1 MRCDSMVTLWHYDS
15 DSGEYLSCTYPAKVF
30 FEDRLAKSGV
40 KQKGY
45 YSGSRATVR
54 IPKSHLPMAWLGDY
68 IRQGEASDAS
78 PDRINDLKVT
88 KITENYKGANPH
100 LKLFCGRASER
111 S

>member
-1 MRCDSMVTLWHYDS
+1 MRCDSKVTIWHYDS
-15 DSGEYLSCTYPAKVF
+15 YSDEYISCCYPAKVF

-45 YSGSRATVR
+45 YNGSRATVR
-54 IPKSHLPMAWLGDY
+54 IPQSQFPMAWLGDY
-68 IRQGEASDAS
+68 VREGDASDAS

-88 KITENYKGANPH
+88 KITENFKGANPH

>member
-1 MRCDSMVTLWHYDS
+1 MRTDSYITIWHYD
-15 DSGEYLSCTYPAKVF
+15 GQGYQRNTYRAMAF
-30 FEDRLAKSGV
+30 FEDRIAKSGV

-54 IPKSHLPMAWLGDY
+54 IPNHLMPKAELGDY
-68 IRQGEASDAS
+68 VRQGECYDVA

-88 KITENYKGANPH
+88 KITENKRGANPH
-100 LKLFCGRASER
+100 LKLFLGRASER

>member
-1 MRCDSMVTLWHYDS
+1 MT
-15 DSGEYLSCTYPAKVF
+15 F
-30 FEDRLAKSGV
+30 FEDKITKSGV

-54 IPKSHLPMAWLGDY
+54 IPKHENATAYLGDY
-68 IRQGEASDAS
+68 VRLGKSQDLS

-88 KITENYKGANPH
+88 KITENYRGANPH

-111 S
+111 G

>member
-1 MRCDSMVTLWHYDS
+1 MVTIWHYDS
-15 DSGEYLSCTYPAKVF
+15 GADKYIRCSYPAKVF

-40 KQKGY
+40 KQKGF
-45 YSGSRATVR
+45 YSGSKATVR
-54 IPKSHLPMAWLGDY
+54 IPKSQLPMAWLGDY
-68 IRQGEASDAS
+68 VREGDAGDEF

-88 KITENYKGANPH
+88 KITENFKGANPH

>member
-1 MRCDSMVTLWHYDS
+1 MMCDAKVTLWHYDT
-15 DSGEYLSCTYPAKVF
+15 DSCEYVKSTYVAKTF
-30 FEDRLAKSGV
+30 FEGRLAKSGV

-54 IPKSHLPMAWLGDY
+54 IPSHLMPSAQLGDY
-68 IRQGEASDAS
+68 LRQGESYDSA

-88 KITENYKGANPH
+88 KITENTKGANPH
-100 LKLFCGRASER
+100 IKLFCGRASER